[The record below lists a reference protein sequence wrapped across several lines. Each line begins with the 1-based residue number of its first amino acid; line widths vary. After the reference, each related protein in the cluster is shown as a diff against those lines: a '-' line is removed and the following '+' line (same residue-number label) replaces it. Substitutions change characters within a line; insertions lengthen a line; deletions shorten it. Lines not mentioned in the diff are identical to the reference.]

1 MLGEDHSLLSEFP
14 QFKDT
19 IFSLSANNEVF
30 AKDALKYDALDKEIR
45 ELELS
50 GSPIDDV
57 AMHDLKH
64 QRAELKDSLHQR
76 LLSGS

>member
-1 MLGEDHSLLSEFP
+1 MLGEDHSLVSEFP

-19 IFSLSANNEVF
+19 IFNLSASNEVF

-50 GSPIDDV
+50 GSPIDDG
-57 AMHDLKH
+57 AMHELKH

-76 LLSGS
+76 LVNGN

>member
-19 IFSLSANNEVF
+19 IFNLSANNDVF
-30 AKDALKYDALDKEIR
+30 AKDAIKYDSLDKEIR

-57 AMHDLKH
+57 AMHQLKH

-76 LLSGS
+76 LLSGN